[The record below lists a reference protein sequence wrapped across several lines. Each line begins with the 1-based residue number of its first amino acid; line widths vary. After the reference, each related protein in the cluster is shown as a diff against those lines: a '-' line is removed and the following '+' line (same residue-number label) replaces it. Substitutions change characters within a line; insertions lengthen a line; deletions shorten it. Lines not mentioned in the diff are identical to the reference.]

1 VTDPVEPAGGGRPR
15 CVLVIADSLAFHG
28 PARAELLTHPDLYPN
43 VLASALSAPGRP
55 VRVEVVAR
63 LGWTA
68 RDAWEALTRDP
79 RVYSLLL
86 PRADAVVLAVGGMD
100 YLPAILP
107 THLREGIRYL
117 RPDWL
122 RRAARAGFR
131 AAQPYGARLAR
142 GRWRTLPQR
151 LTDDYL
157 SRCVTGI
164 RTFRPGVPVLG
175 ILPPP
180 HDAPAYG
187 RVVAGHHR
195 AVEAAR
201 RWGAR
206 EQVPM
211 LDLPALVGPYLAA
224 GQLNPDGMHW
234 PWDCHR
240 AVGKALAAAVDNLSG
255 HPA

>member
-1 VTDPVEPAGGGRPR
+1 
-15 CVLVIADSLAFHG
+15 VLLLADSLAFHG
-28 PARAELLTHPDLYPN
+28 PGQAELLTHPDLYPN
-43 VLASALSAPGRP
+43 VLAAALSGPGRP
-55 VRVEVVAR
+55 VTVEVVAR

-68 RDAWEALTRDP
+68 RDVWAALTRDP

-100 YLPAILP
+100 YLPTILP

-117 RPDWL
+117 RPAWL
-122 RRAARAGFR
+122 RRAVRAGYR
-131 AAQPYGARLAR
+131 AALPAGARLAR

-157 SRCVTGI
+157 SRCLLGI

-175 ILPPP
+175 VLPPP
-180 HDAPAYG
+180 HDAPSYG
-187 RVVAGHHR
+187 RVVAGHRR

-206 EQVPM
+206 ERVPM
-211 LDLPALVGPYLAA
+211 LDLAALVEPYLAA

-240 AVGKALAAAVDNLSG
+240 DVGKALAEAVDNLSG
-255 HPA
+255 WPS